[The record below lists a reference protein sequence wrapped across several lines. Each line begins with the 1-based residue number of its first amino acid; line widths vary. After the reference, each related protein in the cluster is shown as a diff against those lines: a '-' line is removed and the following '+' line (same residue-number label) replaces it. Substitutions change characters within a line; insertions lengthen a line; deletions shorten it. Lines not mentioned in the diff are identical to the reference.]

1 MGLVVCKYVAVVSMG
16 TFWCY
21 KNVNNEN
28 ASGDFNETNI
38 FLLMFVVFK
47 SHYCDFQNCFRM
59 LVDDKRWV
67 YITDMVTG
75 SWDDDIE
82 LIFV

>member
-1 MGLVVCKYVAVVSMG
+1 M
-16 TFWCY
+16 
-21 KNVNNEN
+21 NNEN

-38 FLLMFVVFK
+38 FLLKFVVFQ
-47 SHYCDFQNCFRM
+47 SHYCDFQNYFRM

-75 SWDDDIE
+75 S
-82 LIFV
+82 